1 MAKDKKG
8 FVLYCDL
15 IHTFEHLTVEQVGE
29 VTMWILKYTNDL
41 DPEPL
46 NGLLQAVVEPIKQQ
60 LKRDLKKFEHVKGE
74 RSEAGQLGNL
84 KRWHSDLYED
94 VINNKRTL
102 EDSLI
107 IAKNRTASNLVAN
120 IAVTDTVTVTDT
132 VKEKVINNTLEQR
145 KEIFRSDVMD
155 FTGKYT
161 VALLTN
167 FFEYWSEHGKNDKKM
182 RFEKQTSFG
191 LSRRLS
197 TWFNRSKEGKQ
208 DNSRNKTN
216 YRKDVI

>member
-15 IHTFEHLTVEQVGE
+15 IHTFEHLTTEQVGE

-41 DPEPL
+41 DPKPL

-60 LKRDLKKFEHVKGE
+60 LKRDLKKFETVKE
-74 RSEAGQLGNL
+74 KKSDSGQLGNL
-84 KRWHSDLYED
+84 KRWHPDLYKD
-94 VINNKRTL
+94 VTDKKRTL

-107 IAKNRTASNLVAN
+107 IAKNRTATNLIAN

-132 VKEKVINNTLEQR
+132 VKDKDINSLEQR
-145 KEIFRSDVMD
+145 KEIFKSDVME

-161 VALLTN
+161 VPLLQN
-167 FFEYWSEHGKNDKKM
+167 FFDYWSEHGKNDKKM

-197 TWFNRSKEGKQ
+197 TWYKRSSDGNQ
-208 DNSRNKTN
+208 DNTKKR
-216 YRKDVI
+216 IAL